1 MHKQRNSAAASH
13 TFPSKIATTKQKQ
26 QQQQR
31 IKFLLEMR
39 PKQELKVDPELYKAA
54 APRRCKKMPRGTF
67 KLFDWNKPELVEART
82 EGRFCF
88 KCDKVFDG
96 KPNKQ
101 PTQPGKPSG
110 GNSGTN
116 AFRNQEQTILFLWY
130 IRPVTAGW
138 FSIMCV
144 KKASEQEKCVIAKA
158 QWALKLVRTQRLTV
172 TSKPDLMIAN
182 R

>member
-13 TFPSKIATTKQKQ
+13 TFPSKIATTKQKQQQ

-82 EGRFCF
+82 KGRFCF

-101 PTQPGKPSG
+101 PNQANQVEETQAQMH
-110 GNSGTN
+110 SGTKN
-116 AFRNQEQTILFLWY
+116 RQFYSFDTFDQLQLVDSASCVLKR
-130 IRPVTAGW
+130 RPSRKSV
-138 FSIMCV
+138 
-144 KKASEQEKCVIAKA
+144 
-158 QWALKLVRTQRLTV
+158 
-172 TSKPDLMIAN
+172 
-182 R
+182 

>member
-96 KPNKQ
+96 EPNRPNKQ
-101 PTQPGKPSG
+101 PNQPNQANHVEETQVQMH
-110 GNSGTN
+110 SGTKN
-116 AFRNQEQTILFLWY
+116 RQFYSFDTFDQLHLVDSPSCVLKR
-130 IRPVTAGW
+130 RPSRKSV
-138 FSIMCV
+138 
-144 KKASEQEKCVIAKA
+144 
-158 QWALKLVRTQRLTV
+158 
-172 TSKPDLMIAN
+172 
-182 R
+182 

>member
-1 MHKQRNSAAASH
+1 MEVQQASCRCCLRDNADMHKQRNSAAASH
-13 TFPSKIATTKQKQ
+13 TFPSKIATTKQK

-96 KPNKQ
+96 EPNKQ
-101 PTQPGKPSG
+101 PNQPNQANQVEETQVQMH
-110 GNSGTN
+110 SGTKN
-116 AFRNQEQTILFLWY
+116 RQLYSFDTFNIQ
-130 IRPVTAGW
+130 PVTVG
-138 FSIMCV
+138 
-144 KKASEQEKCVIAKA
+144 
-158 QWALKLVRTQRLTV
+158 
-172 TSKPDLMIAN
+172 
-182 R
+182 